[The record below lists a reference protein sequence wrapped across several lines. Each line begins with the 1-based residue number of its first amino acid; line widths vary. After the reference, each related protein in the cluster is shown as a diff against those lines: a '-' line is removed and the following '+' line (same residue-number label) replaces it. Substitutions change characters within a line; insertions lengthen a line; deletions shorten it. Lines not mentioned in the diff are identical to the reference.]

1 MPKLISSLAF
11 LLLAIQ
17 PLAADLADIS
27 AEQLLAEPASRVLDV
42 RSAEEFA
49 AGHLPGAVNI
59 QHDQI
64 DQRLGE
70 LGARD
75 GQIVLYCRSGR
86 RASLAAQV
94 LQAAG
99 FQQLRHLAGDF
110 PGWQAERRP
119 VEH

>member
-1 MPKLISSLAF
+1 MPKLFLPLVF
-11 LLLAIQ
+11 LLLAIR
-17 PLAADLADIS
+17 PLAADLDDIS
-27 AEQLLAEPASRVLDV
+27 AEQLLEAPASRVLDV
-42 RSAEEFA
+42 RSAEEFK
-49 AGHLPGAVNI
+49 AGHLPGAI
-59 QHDQI
+59 HIPYDQI
-64 DQRLGE
+64 GHRLDE